1 VTGAATFTRFVAW
14 PLVAA
19 LLAASGTWIALGT
32 FRPIIWQSFVVSLL
46 YATPINACAHVLG
59 PWATGQ
65 VVTRGPARTVR
76 LAAAFAVAAVA
87 GSLVGTGLQLWLG
100 LAASYWPTYWFM
112 CRIAVVLAVGVGLVG
127 HAYHRLTFDL
137 EDAQRQ
143 LLAQEVV
150 RAEAMRQALEARLAS
165 LEARIHPHFLFN
177 TLNSLSALI
186 PVDPARAEALLMR
199 LSALLRSSLRLT
211 EHHTI
216 PLGDELDLVRSFVG
230 IEQER
235 VGSRLEVACDLP
247 SGSADCVVPPFLLQ
261 SLVENA
267 IKHGIGH
274 QESGGRLELAATR
287 EADHWHI
294 EVRDNGPGFDLVD
307 VPAGHGLDLA
317 IARLGASFG
326 AAASLTVDRRNGWC
340 VVGVSLPVVREAD
353 HA

>member
-1 VTGAATFTRFVAW
+1 MTGAVTLTRFVAW

-19 LLAASGTWIALGT
+19 LLAASGTWMAMGA

-46 YATPINACAHVLG
+46 YATPINACALVLE
-59 PWATGQ
+59 PWATRH
-65 VVTRGPARTVR
+65 VAPRGPTRTVR
-76 LAAAFAVAAVA
+76 LAAAFAIAAVA
-87 GSLVGTGLQLWLG
+87 GSLVGGGLLRSLR
-100 LAASYWPTYWFM
+100 LAASFWPTYWFM
-112 CRIAVVLAVGVGLVG
+112 CRIAVVLAVGVGLVS
-127 HAYHRLTFDL
+127 HAYHRLTADL

-143 LLAQEVV
+143 LLAQEVA
-150 RAEAMRQALEARLAS
+150 RAEAQRQALEARLAS

-186 PVDPARAEALLMR
+186 PVDPERAETLLMR

-235 VGSRLEVACDLP
+235 LGSRLEVSCDLP
-247 SGSADCVVPPFLLQ
+247 SASPDGVVPPFLLQ

-274 QESGGRLELAATR
+274 LESGGRLELSATR
-287 EADHWHI
+287 EASHWHV

-317 IARLGASFG
+317 ITRLDASFG
-326 AAASLTVDRRNGWC
+326 AAASLTVDRRRGWC
-340 VVGVSLPVVREAD
+340 VVGVSLPVAREAD